1 MKDKS
6 PFRPTDGELE
16 ILRVL
21 WSRGPS
27 SVAQVHKLLH
37 AAKGT
42 AFNTTLKLLQIML
55 DKRLVTRDD
64 SGRPHIYQAAIP
76 ESQMQQRLVADLL
89 ERAFGGS
96 AGKLVAALTA
106 TNLGRA
112 ERDEIRRLLD
122 ESKGKSHE
130 HHD

>member
-6 PFRPTDGELE
+6 RFRPTDGELE

-27 SVAQVHKLLH
+27 SVGQVHKLLH

-42 AFNTTLKLLQIML
+42 AYNTTLKLMQIMHAKGL
-55 DKRLVTRDD
+55 LTRDG
-64 SGRPHIYQAAIP
+64 SRRPQVYSASVP
-76 ESQMQQRLVADLL
+76 EGQMQQHLVWDMLQ
-89 ERAFGGS
+89 RAFGGS

-106 TNLGRA
+106 NDLSEA
-112 ERDEIRRLLD
+112 ERQEIRNLLNQTGED
-122 ESKGKSHE
+122 KP
-130 HHD
+130 